1 MYMDIE
7 TAKEL
12 KKNLQRDISELLKS
26 YETNV
31 GLNVSEIDMVRQP
44 IFDNFGNEVDYS
56 YAVEVK
62 SFI

>member
-1 MYMDIE
+1 MDIE

-12 KKNLQRDISELLKS
+12 KEKLQRDISELLKS
-26 YETNV
+26 YETSV
-31 GLNVSEIDMVRQP
+31 GLNVSEIDMVRQS
-44 IFDNFGNEVDYS
+44 IFDTFGNEIDYT

>member
-1 MYMDIE
+1 MDIE

-12 KKNLQRDISELLKS
+12 KEKLQRDISELLKS

-31 GLNVSEIDMVRQP
+31 GLNVSEIDMVRQS
-44 IFDNFGNEVDYS
+44 IFDTFGNEIDYT